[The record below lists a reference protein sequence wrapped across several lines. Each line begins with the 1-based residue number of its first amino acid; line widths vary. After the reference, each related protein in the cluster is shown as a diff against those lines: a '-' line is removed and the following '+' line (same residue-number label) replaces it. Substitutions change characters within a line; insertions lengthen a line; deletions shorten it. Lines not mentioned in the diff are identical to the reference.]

1 MRWIA
6 CSTVGIALLG
16 CGGDGGGGT
25 EPPNPVATTVSI
37 AVSGGTGNM
46 TAAGQTRTLTATVRD
61 QNNQVMTGAAVAWE
75 SRATGVVTVS
85 PATGATTT
93 ATAVANGT
101 ATITATSGTVDDDQ
115 ALTVEIG
122 GGGPFP
128 NTANVTAAT
137 NNTFDPDDVDIAD
150 EGTVEWDFLAV
161 THNVTFGGTAGAPTN
176 IGPTTNASVS
186 RTFSTP
192 GTFNYTCTIHPGM
205 NGSVTVH

>member
-25 EPPNPVATTVSI
+25 QPPTPVPTTVSI
-37 AVSGGTGNM
+37 AVSGGASTM

-61 QNNQVMTGAAVAWE
+61 QNNQVMTGVVVNWE
-75 SRATGVVTVS
+75 SSATDVVTVS

-93 ATAVANGT
+93 ATAVAAGN
-101 ATITATSGTVDDDQ
+101 ATITASAGSVDDDQ

-128 NTANVTAAT
+128 NTEQVTA
-137 NNTFDPDDVDIAD
+137 NTANQFVPEDVDIAD
-150 EGTVEWDFLAV
+150 GGSVAWTFEAQ
-161 THNVTFGGTAGAPTN
+161 HNVTFATATGAPSD
-176 IGPTTNASVS
+176 IGNQSTGTVS
-186 RTFSTP
+186 RTFDTP
-192 GTFNYTCTIHPGM
+192 GTFNYQCTLHGGM